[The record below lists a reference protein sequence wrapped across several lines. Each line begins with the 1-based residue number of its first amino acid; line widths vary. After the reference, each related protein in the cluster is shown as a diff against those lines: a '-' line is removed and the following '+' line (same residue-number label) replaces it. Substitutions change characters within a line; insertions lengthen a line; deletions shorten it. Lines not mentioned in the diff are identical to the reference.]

1 MKDKQHYSSHSPSYY
16 VWKRFKKNKLAL
28 FGLVIIGLSFLI
40 SILGYSILPDHTPMA
55 NEMSLQLT
63 TRKPGFKIATLLV
76 RKNNPVVNK
85 GFLHAMF
92 FGKESAYT
100 QIPIADYRID
110 RSEIVFEEYSG
121 LESNEGD
128 LQRINLAQV
137 IYPISLNHPEIA
149 ISGDSVS
156 FTLMTG
162 VKMKSSVAA
171 LQMEANAHNIVTKR
185 YWLGTDRFGRDFLSR
200 LLAGTKISLAVG
212 LISVII
218 SLIIGISLGAIAGF
232 FRGWADTFIMW
243 FINVVWSIPTL
254 LLVIAITLAL
264 GKGFWQVFVAV
275 GLTMWVDVARLVRGQ
290 IFSLREMEFIEA
302 GRALGFKNYRLITRH
317 ILPNIMGPVIV
328 ISASNFA
335 SAILLEAGLS
345 FLGVGAQPPTP
356 SWGMM
361 IKENYG
367 YIIMDAAYLAILPG
381 FAIMVM
387 VLAFTFVGNGLRDAY
402 DAKEQLVLKG

>member
-1 MKDKQHYSSHSPSYY
+1 MRKYSSHAPSYY

-28 FGLVIIGLSFLI
+28 FGLVIIFISFLI
-40 SILGYSILPDHTPMA
+40 SILGYSIMPDNTPMA

-63 TRKPGFKIATLLV
+63 TRKPGFKIKTLLV
-76 RKNNPVVNK
+76 RKNNQIPDK
-85 GFLHAMF
+85 GFFHNMF
-92 FGKESAYT
+92 FGKESEFT
-100 QIPIADYRID
+100 EIPIADYRLD
-110 RSEIVFEEYSG
+110 RAEIVFEEYSG
-121 LESNEGD
+121 IESNEGD

-137 IYPISLNHPEIA
+137 VYPISLNNAEI
-149 ISGDSVS
+149 SVS
-156 FTLMTG
+156 NDSLHFTLIGGEKKHT
-162 VKMKSSVAA
+162 SIAA
-171 LQMEANAHNIVTKR
+171 LQNEVKKKHIITKR

-200 LLAGTKISLAVG
+200 LMAGTKISLAVG

-218 SLIIGISLGAIAGF
+218 SLFIGIALGAIAGF
-232 FRGWADTFIMW
+232 FRGWADSLIMW

-302 GRALGFKNYRLITRH
+302 GKALGFQNYRLITRH

-328 ISASNFA
+328 ISAANFA

-367 YIIMDAAYLAILPG
+367 YIIMDAAYLAVLPG
-381 FAIMVM
+381 LAIMIM

-402 DAKEQLVLKG
+402 DSKDQLVLKG